1 MSKAFDTIDH
11 NTLLDKPSNYGVRGT
26 AHKLIQSYLTNRK
39 QCVSVLG
46 ETSDSLPVTYG
57 VPQGSCLGPL
67 LFLIYINDLTL
78 SYQDCKFILFADDTN
93 IFVMAKT
100 QSELYDQARKVLKYI
115 SRYTLANKLHINAKK
130 SCFIEF
136 IGKKNK
142 SAPPTEFKH
151 DLMINGIPL
160 LKVEETKFLGVTI
173 DSNLTFDAHRNKL
186 LKRLATNSGILCRIK
201 DNIPEQLHK
210 NLYHT
215 LFESHLTY
223 GISVWGG
230 VSNNKLDRIFKMQ
243 KRCVRILF
251 GNKEAYL
258 NKFKTCARTR
268 PFDEQT
274 LGQEF
279 FKREHTKPLFIK
291 HNLFTVH
298 NLYFYHCCNE
308 VLKILKH
315 RTPISLIPLFELSK
329 RPGKD
334 TLLIHPEPSE
344 CYTYRACII
353 WNYARSKVQYNDF
366 SSSSSTF
373 KSAIKKLITLH
384 QKAGEFEHWRDSL
397 NYLNQCGKF

>member
-1 MSKAFDTIDH
+1 M
-11 NTLLDKPSNYGVRGT
+11 
-26 AHKLIQSYLTNRK
+26 
-39 QCVSVLG
+39 
-46 ETSDSLPVTYG
+46 
-57 VPQGSCLGPL
+57 
-67 LFLIYINDLTL
+67 
-78 SYQDCKFILFADDTN
+78 
-93 IFVMAKT
+93 
-100 QSELYDQARKVLKYI
+100 
-115 SRYTLANKLHINAKK
+115 
-130 SCFIEF
+130 
-136 IGKKNK
+136 
-142 SAPPTEFKH
+142 
-151 DLMINGIPL
+151 
-160 LKVEETKFLGVTI
+160 
-173 DSNLTFDAHRNKL
+173 
-186 LKRLATNSGILCRIK
+186 
-201 DNIPEQLHK
+201 
-210 NLYHT
+210 
-215 LFESHLTY
+215 
-223 GISVWGG
+223 WGG

-268 PFDEQT
+268 PFGEQT

-384 QKAGEFEHWRDSL
+384 QKAGEFEHWSDSL
-397 NYLNQCGKF
+397 NYLNQCGKFWTKLFFTLKISFNQQPQLQLLLENQINILKPQLDASRSIIPYLVVLK